1 MLTADEHIKRKLG
14 KLDSPRR
21 VKWLRQHISGYIR
34 NIAARV
40 YFRLPFT
47 VLGEELDPY
56 LEAFTLSFNLAELY
70 GFTDDERRVAF
81 TAEWKRGV
89 ELAKEM
95 AESIETA
102 AARHIQ
108 LYRRRDNIMESLMR
122 QRSKMPPQAPHLTDD
137 DLGQICRRFQHHPK
151 MVNNDD
157 V

>member
-1 MLTADEHIKRKLG
+1 MLNADEHIKRKLG

-21 VKWLRQHISGYIR
+21 VRWLRQHISGYII

-70 GFTDDERRVAF
+70 GFTDDERRLAF
-81 TAEWKRGV
+81 STEWKRGV
-89 ELAKEM
+89 KLAEEM
-95 AESIETA
+95 AETIEAA

-108 LYRRRDNIMESLMR
+108 LYRRRDNIMESLIR
-122 QRSKMPPQAPHLTDD
+122 VKSKKPPQAPHLTAD
-137 DLGQICRRFQHHPK
+137 DLGQICERFQHRSGN
-151 MVNNDD
+151 VQS
-157 V
+157 

>member
-1 MLTADEHIKRKLG
+1 MLTADEHIKRKLE

-122 QRSKMPPQAPHLTDD
+122 QRSKMPPQAPHMTDD
-137 DLGQICRRFQHHPK
+137 DLGQISLRFQHRSGTNQP
-151 MVNNDD
+151 
-157 V
+157 